1 MTNLTAGFLLTEL
14 KKCAKPDKAA
24 FLPSFFQCLPGGYG
38 EGDQFLG
45 VIVPDQRQTAKA
57 FRTMPLRQVDEVQ
70 LVRFL
75 EQYAKK
81 MPRTMLRYAIEK
93 LSKEERV
100 KFMER

>member
-45 VIVPDQRQTAKA
+45 VIVPDQRQIAKP
-57 FRTMPLRQVDEVQ
+57 FRTMPLTAGGRGTTCPFFGTVRQENAPHYV
-70 LVRFL
+70 
-75 EQYAKK
+75 A
-81 MPRTMLRYAIEK
+81 PRD
-93 LSKEERV
+93 
-100 KFMER
+100 